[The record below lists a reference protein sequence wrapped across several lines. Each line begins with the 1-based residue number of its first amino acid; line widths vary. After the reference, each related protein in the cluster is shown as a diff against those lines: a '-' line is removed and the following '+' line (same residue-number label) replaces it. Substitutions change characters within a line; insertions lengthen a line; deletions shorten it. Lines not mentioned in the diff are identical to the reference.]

1 MASRFGLAEVLLA
14 EWKATRKSRP
24 SLRLL
29 LSLGLSVCPSACPSV
44 TVERTERAT
53 TLAQQEEDTTNA
65 AATALT
71 ASAAPPVPSSLP
83 PSLIPFPS
91 SPLSLRSSS
100 PAGPH
105 LPMPFPRSPAR
116 PPVLAESLILI
127 ERVRARPRPA
137 RPLRPPVLRRSLSM
151 IAVQCWSD
159 VCWPRILRRRDNE
172 RAKEKDRIW

>member
-83 PSLIPFPS
+83 PSLATFVLAGRPAPPNAVPALACPTACPRRVADLNRARARATPS
-91 SPLSLRSSS
+91 
-100 PAGPH
+100 
-105 LPMPFPRSPAR
+105 R
-116 PPVLAESLILI
+116 PPSPSARRPSLVVDDRCSVLE
-127 ERVRARPRPA
+127 
-137 RPLRPPVLRRSLSM
+137 
-151 IAVQCWSD
+151 
-159 VCWPRILRRRDNE
+159 
-172 RAKEKDRIW
+172 